1 MKICEYLRSTSV
13 CFFGRRFK
21 STVCTR
27 GEPIDQNGLGS
38 NWQRSS
44 GASVLERRYRGL
56 ADRPGRMDG
65 HRKSLDDRTSGDDL
79 AADVYRRRGQ
89 FCTLHCYQLRDSFR
103 RCRRP
108 GVTAVSSALASVRD
122 LGKHRRRRSDRESF
136 ELWASEGKFEWPA
149 TKSIAGQILS
159 LRAKPLRPVHH
170 PYMLRFYH
178 PLASLPWRPISIPSD
193 PPTHIGEGHP
203 TRSWVPSFLS
213 IVLPRRKA
221 SRGLF

>member
-1 MKICEYLRSTSV
+1 
-13 CFFGRRFK
+13 
-21 STVCTR
+21 
-27 GEPIDQNGLGS
+27 
-38 NWQRSS
+38 
-44 GASVLERRYRGL
+44 
-56 ADRPGRMDG
+56 
-65 HRKSLDDRTSGDDL
+65 
-79 AADVYRRRGQ
+79 
-89 FCTLHCYQLRDSFR
+89 
-103 RCRRP
+103 
-108 GVTAVSSALASVRD
+108 
-122 LGKHRRRRSDRESF
+122 
-136 ELWASEGKFEWPA
+136 
-149 TKSIAGQILS
+149 LS